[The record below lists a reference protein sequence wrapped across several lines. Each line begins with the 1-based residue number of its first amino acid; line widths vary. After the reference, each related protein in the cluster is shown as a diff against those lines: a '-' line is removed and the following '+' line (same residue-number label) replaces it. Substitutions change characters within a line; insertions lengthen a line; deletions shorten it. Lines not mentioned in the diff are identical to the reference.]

1 MKFGKVKVGMR
12 VRIASNPNGN
22 LAEPEN
28 LSAIGTVS
36 YKEPASYT
44 GKLTVLIDFGN
55 GTIDWVNHKNLEE
68 VKDAA

>member
-22 LAEPEN
+22 RAEPEN
-28 LSAIGTVS
+28 FGKVGTVR

-44 GKLTVLIDFGN
+44 GRLTVLIFGN
-55 GTIDWVNHKNLEE
+55 DVIDWVNHKNLEE
-68 VKDAA
+68 VKDEA

>member
-22 LAEPEN
+22 RAEPEN
-28 LSAIGTVS
+28 LGAVGTVS

-55 GTIDWVNHKNLEE
+55 GIIDWVNHKNLEE
-68 VKDAA
+68 VKDEA

>member
-22 LAEPEN
+22 CAEPEN
-28 LSAIGTVS
+28 LGAVGTVS

-44 GKLTVLIDFGN
+44 GRLTVLIFGN
-55 GTIDWVNHKNLEE
+55 DVIDWVNHKNLEE
-68 VKDAA
+68 VKDEA